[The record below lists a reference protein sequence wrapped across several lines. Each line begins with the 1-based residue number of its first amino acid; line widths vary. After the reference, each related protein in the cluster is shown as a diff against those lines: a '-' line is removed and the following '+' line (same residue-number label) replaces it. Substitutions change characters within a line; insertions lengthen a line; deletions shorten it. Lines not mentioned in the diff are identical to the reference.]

1 MRKKLAIIGY
11 SGHSYVCINAALLC
25 GIEIIGYFDFKKKLN
40 PYDLKFLGSE
50 NNTDYIGQMFI
61 SVGDNKVRKSIYTKL
76 NNTKLLSTSIIH
88 PNSTISSDFNIKKT
102 VKIKVTKTSKMNID
116 LSLTLRPYMA

>member
-61 SVGDNKVRKSIYTKL
+61 CVGDNKVRKSIYTKL

-88 PNSTISSDFNIKKT
+88 PNSTISSDFNINPQT
-102 VKIKVTKTSKMNID
+102 FISG
-116 LSLTLRPYMA
+116 L